1 MYRKVLPIQFVF
13 LCIVIVITEVKP
25 FKKAV
30 ISIITFIENNIS
42 KNISENT
49 IRNVYTFFRE
59 IAIILVFILFII
71 FILYT
76 LVRPVL
82 ERISQKD
89 VYGGFEES
97 LTKYL
102 DIKNELYAKK
112 GYLVSG
118 EWGSGK
124 SYIVNRFFDDH
135 YKFSKRPIYRVSCFG
150 LDSREA
156 VIKEIEK
163 QIEIN
168 DNSLLNWTQ
177 YIPIIGLPIF
187 SLLKK
192 SYSLEN
198 ISSDAIFIF
207 DDFER
212 ITSIGIDDDSI
223 GIQYNRRI
231 NSSFGRNDHR
241 NALGY
246 SEFENTNKEF
256 RKIQESF
263 NKLASQTEEVTL
275 STNLQKYNIVTGLI
289 NELIENIGAK
299 VIIVCNTDIIGNHYM
314 DKVFR
319 GKMDCITYNKF
330 SDEIAILE
338 IFNSVLNNYV
348 FVDKISKELI
358 QELMPEI
365 LEDFDIV
372 WNEYKN
378 KNLRDIK
385 TFFQAFL
392 EMINLIE
399 IYNEI
404 NREIIISVF
413 YSVYYVKI
421 LEKNIKYIE
430 NLPIGSNLLFNIKAD
445 REHSDYQIFKRSNLI
460 KEARWIGHLLSSY
473 WLLNLPKPNNIEI
486 LLEKFE
492 SYLFKFTENVL
503 INYENMDILEY
514 NIELLSARHFVYIL
528 KLEELENKTEKTNIL
543 IKQVKSKFEDWIQ
556 AEKNQHEPN
565 HILFLN
571 ELNKKSSFTGNYLNY
586 WFSII
591 FINTSYEGKDD
602 DGFAFTLYRNY
613 IKTNVM

>member
-1 MYRKVLPIQFVF
+1 MLPIQFVF